1 MSGKLIC
8 TQKQE
13 KREEIKEFVVI
24 CRKLRGYPALGFLP
38 LAFTLKR
45 LSANKNTMESKRQ
58 QKFAGVI
65 QQDLAAIFQ
74 REGMNYLPNTLI
86 TITKVRVTPDLAIAR
101 IFLSFFNNTNTQQAL
116 QTIKLHA
123 NEIRYKLGARIKDQ
137 VRIIPQLEFF
147 VDDTSEY
154 VERMDKIF
162 DKISKEDRQ
171 PETE

>member
-1 MSGKLIC
+1 MAFSLLLFAFSLK
-8 TQKQE
+8 
-13 KREEIKEFVVI
+13 
-24 CRKLRGYPALGFLP
+24 P
-38 LAFTLKR
+38 LQF
-45 LSANKNTMESKRQ
+45 KNMESKRQ

-74 REGMNYLPNTLI
+74 RESINYLPNTLI

-101 IFLSFFNNTNTQQAL
+101 VFLSFFNNTNTPLAL
-116 QTIKLHA
+116 QTIKSHA